1 MAAITQD
8 GKITD
13 WLASRS
19 CDHPTPISNHYESR
33 DHSHQTNIGIVN
45 FAAAPITLSRVIY
58 AQDVRTAVA
67 IVVQYAYGN

>member
-1 MAAITQD
+1 MAAITQEERT
-8 GKITD
+8 TD
-13 WLASRS
+13 WLASRR
-19 CDHPTPISNHYESR
+19 CDHQTSISNNYVAQ

-45 FAAAPITLSRVIY
+45 FAAAPFTPSRVLY